1 MVRHFRL
8 KTCFPVFSSC
18 VTLFLRDIFKNF
30 LEPRFQSTSQ
40 FPPKNTYHMHTGH
53 FSCVT
58 IVCVT
63 YPKNFFRA
71 SLSCRLVNSRLEIPT
86 TCTQDLFSS
95 WLLFAWHTQNKKFL
109 RASLSCRLVSSR
121 LKIPTTCTRDFFFL
135 HMWLLFAWHPKL
147 SYSLTLMV
155 VSRFPPK
162 NTYHMHRGLF
172 FMWLLFAW
180 HTPNKFLRASLSCW
194 LVSSCLK
201 ILTTCKQEFFHN
213 VTIVYVTS
221 INILQPHFHGG

>member
-1 MVRHFRL
+1 MSV
-8 KTCFPVFSSC
+8 
-18 VTLFLRDIFKNF
+18 
-30 LEPRFQSTSQ
+30 SQ
-40 FPPKNTYHMHTGH
+40 FPPWNTYHMHTGP
-53 FSCVT
+53 FFFMT

-63 YPKNFFRA
+63 YPK
-71 SLSCRLVNSRLEIPT
+71 
-86 TCTQDLFSS
+86 
-95 WLLFAWHTQNKKFL
+95 KKFL

-121 LKIPTTCTRDFFFL
+121 LKIPTTCTRDFFFFISDYCL
-135 HMWLLFAWHPKL
+135 RDIQKL

-201 ILTTCKQEFFHN
+201 ILTTCKQEFFSCDYCLRDIHKYLTASLSWWL
-213 VTIVYVTS
+213 VRRA
-221 INILQPHFHGG
+221 ILLLVVF

>member
-40 FPPKNTYHMHTGH
+40 FPPKNTYHMHRP
-53 FSCVT
+53 FFMCDYCLRN
-58 IVCVT
+58 I
-63 YPKNFFRA
+63 PKKFFRA

-135 HMWLLFAWHPKL
+135 HMWILFAWHPKL

-162 NTYHMHRGLF
+162 NIYHMHRGLF

-180 HTPNKFLRASLSCW
+180 HTPKKNFLEPR
-194 LVSSCLK
+194 
-201 ILTTCKQEFFHN
+201 FH
-213 VTIVYVTS
+213 V
-221 INILQPHFHGG
+221 G

>member
-40 FPPKNTYHMHTGH
+40 FPPKNTYHMHTGP
-53 FSCVT
+53 FFFMT

-63 YPKNFFRA
+63 Y
-71 SLSCRLVNSRLEIPT
+71 
-86 TCTQDLFSS
+86 
-95 WLLFAWHTQNKKFL
+95 
-109 RASLSCRLVSSR
+109 
-121 LKIPTTCTRDFFFL
+121 
-135 HMWLLFAWHPKL
+135 PKL

-172 FMWLLFAW
+172 SCDYCLRDIAQK
-180 HTPNKFLRASLSCW
+180 KFLRASLSCW
-194 LVSSCLK
+194 LVSSRLK
-201 ILTTCKQEFFHN
+201 ILTTCTQEFFHN
-213 VTIVYVTS
+213 VTIVCVTS
-221 INILQPHFHGG
+221 KNILQPHFHGG

>member
-40 FPPKNTYHMHTGH
+40 FPPKNTYHMHTGP
-53 FSCVT
+53 FFFMT

-63 YPKNFFRA
+63 Y
-71 SLSCRLVNSRLEIPT
+71 
-86 TCTQDLFSS
+86 
-95 WLLFAWHTQNKKFL
+95 
-109 RASLSCRLVSSR
+109 
-121 LKIPTTCTRDFFFL
+121 
-135 HMWLLFAWHPKL
+135 PKL

-172 FMWLLFAW
+172 FMWLLFTW
-180 HTPNKFLRASLSCW
+180 HTPKKKFLRASLSCW
-194 LVSSCLK
+194 LVSSRLK
-201 ILTTCKQEFFHN
+201 ILTTCTQEFFHN
-213 VTIVYVTS
+213 VTIVCVTS
-221 INILQPHFHGG
+221 KNILQPHFHGG

>member
-1 MVRHFRL
+1 M
-8 KTCFPVFSSC
+8 CDYC
-18 VTLFLRDIFKNF
+18 LRNI
-30 LEPRFQSTSQ
+30 
-40 FPPKNTYHMHTGH
+40 
-53 FSCVT
+53 
-58 IVCVT
+58 
-63 YPKNFFRA
+63 PKNFFRA
-71 SLSCRLVNSRLEIPT
+71 SLSCWLVSSRLEIPA
-86 TCTQDLFSS
+86 TCTQDLFCS

-180 HTPNKFLRASLSCW
+180 HTPIKFLRASLSCW

>member
-1 MVRHFRL
+1 MSV
-8 KTCFPVFSSC
+8 
-18 VTLFLRDIFKNF
+18 
-30 LEPRFQSTSQ
+30 SQ
-40 FPPKNTYHMHTGH
+40 FPPWNTYHMHTGPFFLH
-53 FSCVT
+53 DYCLRD
-58 IVCVT
+58 I
-63 YPKNFFRA
+63 PKK
-71 SLSCRLVNSRLEIPT
+71 
-86 TCTQDLFSS
+86 
-95 WLLFAWHTQNKKFL
+95 KKFL

-135 HMWLLFAWHPKL
+135 HVWLLFAWHPKL

-201 ILTTCKQEFFHN
+201 ILTTCKQEFFH

-221 INILQPHFHGG
+221 INILQPHFHGGMSDEPYYYSLSSKNICLFWRTFI

>member
-63 YPKNFFRA
+63 YPKK
-71 SLSCRLVNSRLEIPT
+71 
-86 TCTQDLFSS
+86 
-95 WLLFAWHTQNKKFL
+95 KKFL

-162 NTYHMHRGLF
+162 NTYHMHR
-172 FMWLLFAW
+172 
-180 HTPNKFLRASLSCW
+180 T
-194 LVSSCLK
+194 
-201 ILTTCKQEFFHN
+201 FFH
-213 VTIVYVTS
+213 VTIVCVTYPKK
-221 INILQPHFHGG
+221 NFLEPRFHVG

>member
-58 IVCVT
+58 IVYVT
-63 YPKNFFRA
+63 YPNNF
-71 SLSCRLVNSRLEIPT
+71 LEPRFHVGQSVPALKYLPLAHRTFFLHDYCLRDIPKT
-86 TCTQDLFSS
+86 
-95 WLLFAWHTQNKKFL
+95 KKFL

-121 LKIPTTCTRDFFFL
+121 LKITTTCTRDFFFL
-135 HMWLLFAWHPKL
+135 HM
-147 SYSLTLMV
+147 
-155 VSRFPPK
+155 
-162 NTYHMHRGLF
+162 
-172 FMWLLFAW
+172 
-180 HTPNKFLRASLSCW
+180 
-194 LVSSCLK
+194 
-201 ILTTCKQEFFHN
+201 
-213 VTIVYVTS
+213 
-221 INILQPHFHGG
+221 